1 MRKKR
6 IVQRVLRESFN
17 FQDHDFNKEIIT
29 FNDRTL
35 TIFEKNH
42 LQKKTNKQM
51 IVKVETFL
59 VLNRSFF
66 VHSLNYQFQ
75 FFIVIGT
82 YGNCKAFVYKEIII
96 QKLFEYSFA
105 TTFSSKS
112 DSSLSPICPK
122 PCRVIGAKLI
132 RA

>member
-1 MRKKR
+1 
-6 IVQRVLRESFN
+6 
-17 FQDHDFNKEIIT
+17 
-29 FNDRTL
+29 
-35 TIFEKNH
+35 
-42 LQKKTNKQM
+42 M

-132 RA
+132 RAWRKRRRFKKRRERLRVNESWNSKVAYVRIVT